1 MRKHDKSIEMKSKKD
16 RVPSHWIAK
25 IERKWVSRNVSKD
38 SIDPIQPE
46 KSVSPPPKEK
56 KVLETKPPKP

>member
-1 MRKHDKSIEMKSKKD
+1 MRINQEMRKHDKSIEMKSKKD

-38 SIDPIQPE
+38 SIDPIQP
-46 KSVSPPPKEK
+46 
-56 KVLETKPPKP
+56 